1 MYGRASNAAGSRSGR
16 RWVPAL
22 VALACVAQVR
32 VAAADTSPS
41 DQAAA
46 QALFD
51 EGRKLMAAEDYAHA
65 CPKFAESER
74 LDPGG
79 GTLLNLA
86 LCHEAEGKTASA
98 WTEFNESLSRAIHD
112 GRPERE
118 ARARERIAAL
128 APKLSRLTVSVA
140 AGAPADLQITVDGST
155 WSPAMLGV
163 AVPVD
168 PGPHVITARASSRRP
183 WSTTITVRRDADAES
198 VLVPVLESS
207 EGPATPGPPSPA
219 SEATPG
225 TAHPL
230 RTAAW
235 IAGGVGLAGVA
246 VGAVFGVLAVGQWNQ
261 QKSDCGSAA
270 TCTSRPDALSA
281 HSAVVTDGA
290 VSTVGFIAGGALIGA
305 AVVVLLTTPGGE
317 PSPSSSVAVV
327 PALGPSGATL
337 GLQGAF

>member
-1 MYGRASNAAGSRSGR
+1 MHARASSAAGSRSGR
-16 RWVPAL
+16 RWVRAL

-32 VAAADTSPS
+32 VAAADPSPS

-51 EGRKLMAAEDYAHA
+51 EGRQFMAAEDYAHA

-98 WTEFNESLSRAIHD
+98 WTEFNESLSRAIRD

-128 APKLSRLTVSVA
+128 APKLSRLTVGVA
-140 AGAPADLQITVDGST
+140 AGAPADLQITLDGSP
-155 WSPAMLGV
+155 WSPAMRGV

-183 WSTTITVRRDADAES
+183 WSTTITVRRDADAVT
-198 VLVPVLESS
+198 VLVPVLEST
-207 EGPATPGPPSPA
+207 EGPATSGLTGPA
-219 SEATPG
+219 SEPSPG
-225 TAHPL
+225 AAPAL

-235 IAGGVGLAGVA
+235 IAG
-246 VGAVFGVLAVGQWNQ
+246 
-261 QKSDCGSAA
+261 
-270 TCTSRPDALSA
+270 
-281 HSAVVTDGA
+281 
-290 VSTVGFIAGGALIGA
+290 
-305 AVVVLLTTPGGE
+305 
-317 PSPSSSVAVV
+317 
-327 PALGPSGATL
+327 
-337 GLQGAF
+337 